1 MKKTVFS
8 DLGLSSNQLAQVV
21 GFNIIRVMNAKKISL
36 KELSQ
41 MTGIHYHQLSSYARG
56 IHLPAASI
64 LYVLAKTLSFP
75 MESFFEMRRTDDA
88 ASSTH
93 QVADTEVLDYLDTE
107 TRAFENALEIVKGI
121 NAKFLSYKESMPIQD
136 DPFLRHCILL
146 LQQDAISLVSLL
158 HRTSRTPVV
167 NSLFDNTVNDGQQ
180 YCKNISFLLDTLKQ
194 NKYLTQ
200 DLYDEY
206 VADIQSISDTLKSY

>member
-93 QVADTEVLDYLDTE
+93 QVADTEVLDFIWTPKPE
-107 TRAFENALEIVKGI
+107 
-121 NAKFLSYKESMPIQD
+121 LSRMRWR
-136 DPFLRHCILL
+136 L
-146 LQQDAISLVSLL
+146 
-158 HRTSRTPVV
+158 
-167 NSLFDNTVNDGQQ
+167 
-180 YCKNISFLLDTLKQ
+180 
-194 NKYLTQ
+194 
-200 DLYDEY
+200 
-206 VADIQSISDTLKSY
+206 